1 MSPTRPRSIGELL
14 LTGDIS
20 RLKTEAAGRRQ
31 LAAEVRK
38 ALPAAEAAHVV
49 SAHIDETGQLVI
61 GVDSPAW
68 AARLRYSV
76 SELLG
81 KRLKVRT
88 AVPRG
93 EGGGAQSKD

>member
-1 MSPTRPRSIGELL
+1 MSSGRPRSIGEVL

-20 RLKTEAAGRRQ
+20 RLKTEAADRRE
-31 LAAEVRK
+31 LAARVRSE
-38 ALPAAEAAHVV
+38 LPAAEAEHVV
-49 SAHIDETGQLVI
+49 SAHLDDQGLLVI

-68 AARLRYSV
+68 AARLRYST

-93 EGGGAQSKD
+93 GGS